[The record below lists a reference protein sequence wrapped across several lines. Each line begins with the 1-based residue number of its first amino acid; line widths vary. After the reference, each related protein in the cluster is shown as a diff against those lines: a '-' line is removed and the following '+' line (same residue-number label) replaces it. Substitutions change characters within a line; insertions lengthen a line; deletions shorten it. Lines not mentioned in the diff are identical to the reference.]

1 MAPNPQTPPSRFQ
14 AAQVGMCL
22 ETLLAHR
29 SLNDPADFVRV
40 AEATAAAGFPTVSM
54 SGGRAAEVGIERARR
69 ILDDTGV
76 QVKLVELV
84 TYWAKGP
91 DAALNGFEQQLDTIE
106 ALGATRI
113 LAVAQQTEMDM
124 ARATEGFASLCERAA
139 QRNVQVAIEFV
150 PNRALCDLA
159 TAWQV
164 VAQSGAPNGGI
175 DLDMKHWQNQPNGP
189 DLDLLRSI
197 PGQHVLYVQVCDA
210 FSRDSGVPQYL
221 PAAIADRPL
230 PGDGV
235 VDIPG
240 ILEALSDIGAE
251 PFFAAEVFNAGLAA
265 RGPESM
271 AARIREAVAI
281 YFEQVDGAAPRG
293 G

>member
-1 MAPNPQTPPSRFQ
+1 MAPNQQTSPSRFQ
-14 AAQVGMCL
+14 AAHVGMCL
-22 ETLLAHR
+22 ETLLADR
-29 SLNDPADFVRV
+29 SNNDPADFARV
-40 AEATAAAGFPTVSM
+40 AEATAAAGFPTVAIPA
-54 SGGRAAEVGIERARR
+54 GRADKVGVQQARR
-69 ILDDTGV
+69 ILDDAGV
-76 QVKLVELV
+76 EVKLVELL
-84 TYWAKGP
+84 TYWANGP

-106 ALGATRI
+106 VLGATRI

-124 ARATEGFASLCERAA
+124 GRAAEGFASLCERAA
-139 QRNVQVAIEFV
+139 QRNVKVAIEFV

-189 DLDLLRSI
+189 DLDLLRTI

-210 FSRDSGVPQYL
+210 FPPDSAVPQYVSG
-221 PAAIADRPL
+221 AIADRPL

-240 ILEALSDIGAE
+240 ILEALSDIGAD
-251 PFFAAEVFNAGLAA
+251 PFFAAEVFNAGMAA

-271 AARIREAVAI
+271 AARVREAVAL
-281 YFEQVDGAAPRG
+281 YFE
-293 G
+293 